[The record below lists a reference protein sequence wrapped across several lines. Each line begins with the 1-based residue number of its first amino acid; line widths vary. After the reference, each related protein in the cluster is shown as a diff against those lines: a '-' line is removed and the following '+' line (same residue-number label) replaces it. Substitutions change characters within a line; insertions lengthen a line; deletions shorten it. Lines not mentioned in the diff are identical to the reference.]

1 MKTMGSYI
9 VLSFF
14 AAQLINYF
22 DYSNMGTILATSG
35 ADFLKSIHLVGLPL
49 LLAFILLTAF
59 INLFM
64 GSASAKWTLL
74 SPIFTP
80 MFYELKIAPVAT
92 LMAYRIA
99 DSTTNII
106 SPLMSYFAMILVFMK
121 RYDEDS
127 GIGTL
132 ISIMIVYSGVFLVTW
147 TLLFSIWYLLGWPLG
162 PGAPIV
168 F

>member
-1 MKTMGSYI
+1 
-9 VLSFF
+9 
-14 AAQLINYF
+14 
-22 DYSNMGTILATSG
+22 MGTILATSG

-80 MFYELKIAPVAT
+80 MFYELNIAPEAT

-132 ISIMIVYSGVFLVTW
+132 ISIMIVYSGIFLVTW

>member
-1 MKTMGSYI
+1 KIKNSNDFVEGMTEAMKTMGSYI

-74 SPIFTP
+74 SLFFTP
-80 MFYELKIAPVAT
+80 MFYEFILAPEV
-92 LMAYRIA
+92 
-99 DSTTNII
+99 
-106 SPLMSYFAMILVFMK
+106 
-121 RYDEDS
+121 
-127 GIGTL
+127 TL
-132 ISIMIVYSGVFLVTW
+132 IAFRFDDW
-147 TLLFSIWYLLGWPLG
+147 TTK
-162 PGAPIV
+162 
-168 F
+168 